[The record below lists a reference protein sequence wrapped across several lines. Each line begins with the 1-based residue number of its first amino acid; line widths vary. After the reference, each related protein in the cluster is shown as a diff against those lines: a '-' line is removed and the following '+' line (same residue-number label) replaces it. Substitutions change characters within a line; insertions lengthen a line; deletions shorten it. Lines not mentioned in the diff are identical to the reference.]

1 MRAYPHFYI
10 TTASFISW
18 WIDLLV
24 EAKKQ
29 STDRLIEAKNKS
41 PSFNSGFT
49 GKGRKEQRN
58 DKDWGEQRERRKVVS
73 AEYYIVH
80 RQPTLSK
87 WRARYGFCARSFVDF
102 CVAQFCGFLRRAVLW
117 ISAPH
122 FCWKLSAQHPD
133 TLHSVVVSQC
143 IGVGGFL
150 PAHSKGCSPPPPPQ
164 LFQQNTTQCTHCILI
179 TATLQSAHS
188 RVGLLPSPLLFTTK
202 LFTPHPAWPLNTVQ
216 RLLIAAAVNVL

>member
-1 MRAYPHFYI
+1 M
-10 TTASFISW
+10 
-18 WIDLLV
+18 

-102 CVAQFCGFLRRAVLW
+102 CVAQFCGILRRAVLW
-117 ISAPH
+117 ISAPRSFVD
-122 FCWKLSAQHPD
+122 FCAALLLKAECSASRHSALGCCVPVHWCGGFSPCTLQGLLSPSSSSTIPTKHYTVH
-133 TLHSVVVSQC
+133 TLHSDYCNATVCTLEGRAAPISSTLHNKTIHTPPSMATQHSPKAAYCCRCKC
-143 IGVGGFL
+143 IV
-150 PAHSKGCSPPPPPQ
+150 KKIPP
-164 LFQQNTTQCTHCILI
+164 LSV
-179 TATLQSAHS
+179 A
-188 RVGLLPSPLLFTTK
+188 
-202 LFTPHPAWPLNTVQ
+202 
-216 RLLIAAAVNVL
+216 